1 MSNYTTAAP
10 KLVFD
15 GLEDISTR
23 TVVPEPLPSPQHK
36 PLLRLWL
43 PSGPDTV
50 AVPVDLAP
58 GAFQQLYGAEALNRR
73 GAFWNNQSLLAETL
87 LAAGNGFEV
96 ERLKPADAKP
106 PARLILGIDT
116 GVAKVTD
123 PEDAEAK
130 VDGIKY
136 KLVLLPADEN
146 SAVGAL
152 KPVAGSIVGVD
163 DVQSKIYPLFELPT
177 SFFGKLGNLK
187 GIRLWCPTNLDA
199 LGYDTTVT
207 DQFKTRMFRMQFMR
221 RLSETGS
228 PIITKTVNGSSYV
241 DFSFDRNVW
250 NESTETEYYAGD
262 TVVVQYED
270 DGFANNTAPTYSPFS
285 QFYVYDENVKTVRE
299 LFYNTLVALDPGFA
313 NTLDGAGQI
322 DFLTA
327 LGFDGQRYPAV
338 EQIGAIADG
347 VVLGEESVIYASGG
361 TDGTMNA
368 DTYEAAVLA
377 NVASFVEQGEDLYPV
392 NLHGFSHVYDTGLSL
407 EGKYAFMA
415 QLGARRDLQVH
426 FTTLSEKDTKPLT
439 RNEEVSRGQA
449 IFNRLRA
456 FPESTVYS
464 TPVTRAMIVY
474 QSGQVIDSNTYRK
487 QVPQL
492 IDVALRRANQF
503 GAGTG
508 LMREGKDMD
517 VKPNNRVTLLR
528 NMNVKFFNDKVQNAV
543 WLAGG
548 TISQVYDHRSQYYP
562 CFKSVN
568 KEDTS
573 VLMSPVTVDIACDA
587 IRQVRKIHRDFSGNS
602 KWTKE
607 QFIDRSDKALA
618 KLFEGRYGEGEGRV
632 RVVPRTYFTK
642 NDDLQGFSWHCRL
655 TLYANT
661 VRNVMEFEFLTERME
676 NFNG

>member
-10 KLVFD
+10 KLVF
-15 GLEDISTR
+15 GGMEDISTR

-36 PLLRLWL
+36 PLLRLWT
-43 PSGPDTV
+43 PSGPDTI

-58 GAFQQLYGAEALNRR
+58 GAFQQMFGADALNRR
-73 GAFWNNQSLLAETL
+73 SAYWNNQSLLAETL
-87 LAAGNGFEV
+87 LSAGNGFEV

-106 PARLILGIDT
+106 PARLIMGIDI
-116 GVAKVTD
+116 GVASVPSPDD
-123 PEDAEAK
+123 PE
-130 VDGIKY
+130 VMIDGIKF
-136 KLVLLPADEN
+136 KLVLLPNTEN
-146 SAVGAL
+146 KEVGAL
-152 KPVAGSIVGVD
+152 LPVAGSIVGPD
-163 DVQSKIYPLFELPT
+163 DEQSKIYPLFELPT
-177 SFFGKLGNLK
+177 AFFGKMGNLK
-187 GIRLWCPTNLDA
+187 GIRLWCPTDLDT
-199 LGYDTTVT
+199 LGYDTVVT
-207 DQFKTRMFRMQFMR
+207 DQFKTRMYRMQFMR
-221 RLSETGS
+221 KLTPTGS
-228 PIITKTVNGSSYV
+228 PVITNTVFGSNYT
-241 DFSFDRNVW
+241 DFSFDRGVW
-250 NESTETEYYAGD
+250 NEANEIEYYAGE
-262 TVVVQYED
+262 TVTVQYAD

-285 QFYVYDENVKTVRE
+285 QFYVYDANVKIVRDLIHATVSAA
-299 LFYNTLVALDPGFA
+299 VPGFA
-313 NTLDGAGQI
+313 ATLDGAGQI

-327 LGFDGQRYPAV
+327 MGFDGQPYPAV
-338 EQIGAIADG
+338 VQIGAIAGG
-347 VVLGEESVIYASGG
+347 VVLGNESVVYASGG
-361 TDGTMNA
+361 EDGTMNA
-368 DTYEAAVLA
+368 DTYEEAVLA
-377 NVASFVEQGEDLYPV
+377 NVAAFVEQGEDMYPV

-415 QLGARRDLQVH
+415 QLGARQDLQVH

-456 FPESTVYS
+456 FPESTVYN
-464 TPVTRAMIVY
+464 TPVTRAMIVH

-517 VKPNNRVTLLR
+517 VSPNNRQTLLR
-528 NMNVKFFNDKVQNAV
+528 NMNVKFFNDKVQNAI
-543 WLAGG
+543 WLSGG

-618 KLFEGRYGEGEGRV
+618 KMFAGRYGEGEGRV